1 MTGVIKYPAGNSFS
15 VIRAIEAL
23 GEEVIYSD
31 APEKLDK
38 TDRIIF
44 PGVGSAG
51 PAMES
56 LRVSGL
62 DYFLMSYDRPLL
74 GICLGMQLMMDHSE
88 EGDVDCLGLIPGTVR
103 RFRSG
108 PRKLH
113 TGWNESYD
121 MTGPLFR
128 GLDDHAD
135 FYFVHQYFV
144 GVNSQTIARSFFGGD
159 FSAAIHSANR
169 YGVQFHP
176 EKSAGTGR
184 KLLEN
189 FISL

>member
-1 MTGVIKYPAGNSFS
+1 MTGVIKYPAGNSYS
-15 VIRAIEAL
+15 VIRAIQAL

-31 APEKLDK
+31 EPEMLGKAN
-38 TDRIIF
+38 RVIF

-51 PAMES
+51 PVMES
-56 LRVSGL
+56 LRASDL
-62 DYFLMSYDRPLL
+62 DGFLKAYDRPIL

-88 EGDVDCLGLIPGTVR
+88 EGDVNCLGLIPGTVR
-103 RFRSG
+103 RFESG

-113 TGWNESYD
+113 TGWNELYA

-128 GLDDHAD
+128 GMDDRTD

-144 GVNSQTIARSFFGGD
+144 DVNSHSIAHSFFGSE
-159 FSAAIHSANR
+159 FSAAIQSGNR

-176 EKSAGTGR
+176 EKSAGAGR